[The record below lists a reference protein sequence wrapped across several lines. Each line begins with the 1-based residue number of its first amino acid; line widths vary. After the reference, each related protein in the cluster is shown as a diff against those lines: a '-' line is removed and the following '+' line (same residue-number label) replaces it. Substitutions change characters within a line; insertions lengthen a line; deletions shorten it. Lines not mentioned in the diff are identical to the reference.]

1 MSDVQASTHFGEL
14 IKQVHQIGKD
24 VFAKYASDVD
34 EKARFPTENFEA
46 IKTLKLMS
54 AYVPTEYGGLGL
66 NIEQISKLCE
76 IMARYC
82 ASTAMVYSM
91 HKIQV
96 ACIVHHSL
104 DSEYYKN
111 YIRKLVSEQR
121 LIASA
126 TTEIGTG
133 GDLLS
138 SFCAVEV
145 NNGKFEIFKKAP
157 VISYGE
163 AADDLILTARKDPK
177 AANSDQVHILLNKG
191 QFELTPISG
200 WDTLGFRGTC
210 SSGYEIKAKGN
221 ADQICPIPFPEVLSQ
236 SMHPFAHITWSAL
249 WSGICIDAVNNA
261 RLYVRNAVKNNPNL
275 PAIPSIRLAEADK
288 ALFSMRNNVT
298 SAIKDY
304 TELLDAGDPNAFTNF
319 GFAIKMNNLKI
330 DSSEALID
338 IVGKAMM
345 ICGIGSYRNDSKSS
359 LCRHIRDAY
368 GASLMVNNDRI
379 MMHNATLVQMHKEG
393 L

>member
-1 MSDVQASTHFGEL
+1 MTKNKNEAFEQLVE
-14 IKQVHQIGKD
+14 QVHRIGKETLA
-24 VFAKYASDVD
+24 VYAADVD
-34 EKARFPTENFEA
+34 NKARFPLESFNA

-54 AYVPTEYGGLGL
+54 AYVPEEFGGLGA

-82 ASTAMVYSM
+82 ASTAMIYSM
-91 HKIQV
+91 HNIQV
-96 ACIVHHSL
+96 ACIVNHSL
-104 DSEYYKN
+104 DSKF
-111 YIRKLVSEQR
+111 YIDYIKKLVQEQR

-163 AADDLILTARKDPK
+163 AADDLILTARKDPQ
-177 AANSDQVHILLNKG
+177 AANVDQVYILLNKG

-210 SSGYEIKAKGN
+210 SSGFEIKASGN

-236 SMHPFAHITWSAL
+236 SMHPFAHITWAAL
-249 WSGICIDAVNNA
+249 WTGICIDAVNKA
-261 RLYVRNAVKNNPNL
+261 RIHVRNAVKNNPNL

-304 TELLDAGDPNAFTNF
+304 TELLEAGDSNAFSNF
-319 GFAIKMNNLKI
+319 GFAIKINNLKI
-330 DSSEALID
+330 ESSEALID

-345 ICGIGSYRNDSKSS
+345 ICGISSYRNDSKSS